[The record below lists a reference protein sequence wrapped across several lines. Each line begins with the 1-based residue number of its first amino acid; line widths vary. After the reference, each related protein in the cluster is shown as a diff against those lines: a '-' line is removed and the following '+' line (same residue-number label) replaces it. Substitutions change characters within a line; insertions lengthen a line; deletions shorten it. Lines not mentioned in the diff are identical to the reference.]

1 MFEKLKTSKS
11 YKILNSIAKSAIF
24 ALALSIVLFAFE
36 MYKEV
41 EQESL
46 NNQHFI
52 ETVRQ
57 LDKVRQSLSTRFLGT
72 FPNYL
77 TEINRVFE
85 NLQVQDTVVIF
96 EDVLYYGI
104 KSRPDEFSYFQQL
117 LIRHSRQ
124 GGKVIVAYYNN
135 HPDGMQGPIWNTVFH
150 RMILEGR
157 ISSAYVPK
165 IREER
170 AEEFRRERGDYSWM
184 VRTDSIIT
192 EKYFMRTCRDNRDA
206 AENTWKGYLTPI
218 AKDTIQKST
227 DDIVVKR
234 VCQQIDSIKQTYLG
248 NGKRLDDVHFADYK
262 RMYSDMT
269 DCIADFYRYNGI
281 ELIPLNEYLTMS
293 CWLIKPADVNR
304 STEAILAF
312 PSKYASDEI
321 GFYSKDASFAD
332 YISKMLEGVRFE
344 AVKPQRKAHK
354 LKD

>member
-11 YKILNSIAKSAIF
+11 YRIFNSIAKSATF
-24 ALALSIVLFAFE
+24 ALAISILLFSFE
-36 MYKEV
+36 MYKELD
-41 EQESL
+41 QESQ

-57 LDKVRQSLSTRFLGT
+57 LDEVRQSLSTRFLGT
-72 FPNYL
+72 FPNYI

-85 NLQVQDTVVIF
+85 NLQAQDTVVIF

-104 KSRPDEFSYFQQL
+104 KSRPNEFSHFQQL

-135 HPDGMQGPIWNTVFH
+135 HPDVMQDPIWNTVFH
-150 RMILEGR
+150 RMVLEGL

-165 IREER
+165 IGEER
-170 AEEFRRERGDYSWM
+170 AEEFPKRRGDYSWM
-184 VRTDSIIT
+184 IRMDSIIT
-192 EKYFMRTCRDNRDA
+192 EKYFLKTCQENRDA
-206 AENTWKGYLTPI
+206 AENMWEGYLVPI
-218 AKDTIQKST
+218 AKDTILNRT

-234 VCQQIDSIKQTYLG
+234 VYQQIDSIKQACLG

-269 DCIADFYRYNGI
+269 DCIADFYKYNGI

-321 GFYSKDASFAD
+321 GFYSKDVSFAD

-344 AVKPQRKAHK
+344 AVKPQRRAHK
-354 LKD
+354 LRD